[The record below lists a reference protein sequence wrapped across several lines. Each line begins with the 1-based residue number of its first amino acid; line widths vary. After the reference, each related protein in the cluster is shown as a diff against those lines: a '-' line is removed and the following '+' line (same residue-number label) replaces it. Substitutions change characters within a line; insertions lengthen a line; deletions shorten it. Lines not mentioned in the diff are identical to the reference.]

1 MANISDAEAKNVARF
16 LGRKGR
22 SVSVAEVKAMPM
34 SKLTP
39 ILNKMRPTQ
48 NKARGGV
55 ATKRMRGGGMAKTAK
70 KKMARGGVAKK
81 KMMRGG
87 MAAKKRG
94 K

>member
-70 KKMARGGVAKK
+70 KR
-81 KMMRGG
+81 MMRGG
-87 MAAKKRG
+87 MAAKKKAR
-94 K
+94 